1 MYIHHSEPLGLVGY
15 FSSRKREACGALGC
29 DAASARSKRESQRH
43 VLDVV
48 LDANNRLAHNIP
60 HAVSHSERRFDKE
73 HFGFALPLT
82 VNC

>member
-48 LDANNRLAHNIP
+48 LDANDRFAHYVP
-60 HAVSHSERRFDKE
+60 HAISHSKRRTHKE
-73 HFGFALPLT
+73 QFGFALALA
-82 VNC
+82 VDG